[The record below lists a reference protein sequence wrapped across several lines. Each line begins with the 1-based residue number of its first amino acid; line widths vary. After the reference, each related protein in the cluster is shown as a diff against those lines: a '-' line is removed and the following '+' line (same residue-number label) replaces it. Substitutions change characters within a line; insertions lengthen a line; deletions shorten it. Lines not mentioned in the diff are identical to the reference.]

1 MDSLNFVCGSIASP
15 PICISQMWC
24 SQCYSCVT
32 WSYRWLRKRKWQQ
45 PGKSRNS
52 SATTVTHSWCLPLT
66 QNQVGM
72 GTGARLPGQPSERS
86 CSLDLVF
93 NLIQSGLGYVGFGMV
108 KKSPVLY
115 DFFTRICFTAQRQSE
130 KEFLSLLLANESS
143 KGCVWQQKR
152 FL

>member
-1 MDSLNFVCGSIASP
+1 MLYIGQLEFCVWEYCITPCLHFPNVVCSVLLLCDLKLQVVKEEEMATARKE
-15 PICISQMWC
+15 QKF
-24 SQCYSCVT
+24 QC
-32 WSYRWLRKRKWQQ
+32 
-45 PGKSRNS
+45 N
-52 SATTVTHSWCLPLT
+52 HSNPLLVPSLT

-93 NLIQSGLGYVGFGMV
+93 NLIQSGLSYVGFGMV
-108 KKSPVLY
+108 KKSQVLY

-143 KGCVWQQKR
+143 KGCV
-152 FL
+152 